1 VAPRAAHRERAS
13 REVRLVIALPFL
25 FLLFLIVIGM
35 PIGFALIVASVA
47 TLYWLGLAPITFI
60 PDVLMGSVQS
70 FTLLAIPFF
79 VLTAEIISSGELI
92 DRIFDVAR
100 GWFGRL
106 PGGMGTVTT
115 IACAIF
121 GGIQGSSAADAAA
134 IGKIGTQGMAREGWD
149 LGFSGALI
157 ASAGSLAILIPPSI
171 AMLIYASLTDASV
184 GRLFFG
190 GVIPGLI
197 LVAMFVFYLAFAAKK
212 LSLAPEHV
220 RRYKLAEKLV
230 FTRRA
235 GGILLL
241 PVIVLYGFY
250 TGLLTATEI
259 GTITTVYSLF
269 LALFIHRTLRIR
281 DLWGVFRRSAVTS
294 IKIFIIIAAAILFA
308 KVLTFLQVPN
318 HIVAMVNS
326 AHLSGYEFLLVVSGI
341 MFILGMFM
349 EAVALNVLTTPIFA
363 PIAHSLGIDLIHYGI
378 VVILNI
384 EIALI
389 TPPVGLNLFVMS
401 SVTDIKLGE
410 LYRKV
415 WPFVVLLIAALLLFI
430 FLPQLTLVLPNLLL
444 GK

>member
-1 VAPRAAHRERAS
+1 M
-13 REVRLVIALPFL
+13 LIALPFIIL
-25 FLLFLIVIGM
+25 FALIVIGM
-35 PIGFALIVASVA
+35 PIAFALLAASIV
-47 TLYWLGLAPITFI
+47 TLQVMGVPPLALVPT
-60 PDVLMGSVQS
+60 LLYQSVQS

-79 VLTAEIISSGELI
+79 ILTAEIISSGELI

-106 PGGMGTVTT
+106 PGGMGTVAT

-157 ASAGSLAILIPPSI
+157 SAAGSLAILIPPSI

-184 GRLFFG
+184 GRLFFA

-197 LVAMFVFYLAFAAKK
+197 LVGMFILYLAFAAKK
-212 LSLAPEHV
+212 LNLAPEHV
-220 RRYKLAEKLV
+220 SRYTFAEKLA

-269 LALFIHRTLRIR
+269 LALFIHRTLKVKDI
-281 DLWGVFRRSAVTS
+281 WGVFERSAVTS
-294 IKIFIIIAAAILFA
+294 IKIFVIIAAAILFA

-318 HIVAMVNS
+318 HIVAMVNR
-326 AHLSGYEFLLVVSGI
+326 AHLNGYEFLLVVSGI
-341 MFILGMFM
+341 MFVLGMFM

-363 PIAHSLGIDLIHYGI
+363 PIAQSLGIDLVHYGI

-401 SVTDIKLGE
+401 SATDIDLGE
-410 LYRKV
+410 LYWKV
-415 WPFVVLLIAALLLFI
+415 WPFIVLLIVALLLFI
-430 FLPQLTLVLPNLLL
+430 FLPQLSLILPNLLL

>member
-1 VAPRAAHRERAS
+1 
-13 REVRLVIALPFL
+13 
-25 FLLFLIVIGM
+25 
-35 PIGFALIVASVA
+35 
-47 TLYWLGLAPITFI
+47 
-60 PDVLMGSVQS
+60 
-70 FTLLAIPFF
+70 
-79 VLTAEIISSGELI
+79 
-92 DRIFDVAR
+92 
-100 GWFGRL
+100 
-106 PGGMGTVTT
+106 GMGTVTT

-190 GVIPGLI
+190 GVIPGIILI
-197 LVAMFVFYLAFAAKK
+197 AMFVFYLAFAAKK
-212 LSLAPEHV
+212 LNLAPEHV
-220 RRYKLAEKLV
+220 RRYTLAEKLV

-241 PVIVLYGFY
+241 PLIVLYGFY

-269 LALFIHRTLRIR
+269 LALFIHRTLRVR
-281 DLWGVFRRSAVTS
+281 DLWGVFQRSAVTS

-318 HIVAMVNS
+318 QIVAMVNH

-341 MFILGMFM
+341 MFVLGMFM

-410 LYRKV
+410 LYRRV

-430 FLPQLTLVLPNLLL
+430 FVPQLSLVLPNLLL